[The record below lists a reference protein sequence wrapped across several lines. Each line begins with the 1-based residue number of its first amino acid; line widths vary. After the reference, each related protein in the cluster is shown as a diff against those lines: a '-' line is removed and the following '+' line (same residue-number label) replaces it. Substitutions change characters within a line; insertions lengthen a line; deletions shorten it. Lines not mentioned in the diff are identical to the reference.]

1 MKVGLIMGSD
11 SDFPVMKKAIA
22 IFKEFGVEYEVLL
35 ASAHRTPAA
44 VREFVSTAEERGIS
58 AFVVGAGMAA
68 HLPGVVDSYTTLPVI
83 GVPLES
89 GSLQGMDALL
99 ARYGMTREGHL
110 YRCDNN
116 QPDTIVLFCHFGIMM
131 ACIGHLL
138 GVSPMLLWHGF
149 CTQPSSVTT
158 LVTEER
164 VKGEVVFRCMQS
176 GDLSHLYAADEPY
189 STAALFPECY
199 TGRDSTDPPEWDTLG
214 YR

>member
-68 HLPGVVDSYTTLPVI
+68 HLPGVVASYTTLPVI

-99 ARYGMTREGHL
+99 AIVQMPSGIPVATVAINGAKNAAIYATQIGALLAVQIGAASDAELAKKYKAYRE
-110 YRCDNN
+110 NMANEVMEKN
-116 QPDTIVLFCHFGIMM
+116 QKLQET
-131 ACIGHLL
+131 
-138 GVSPMLLWHGF
+138 
-149 CTQPSSVTT
+149 
-158 LVTEER
+158 
-164 VKGEVVFRCMQS
+164 VKS
-176 GDLSHLYAADEPY
+176 L
-189 STAALFPECY
+189 
-199 TGRDSTDPPEWDTLG
+199 
-214 YR
+214 

>member
-68 HLPGVVDSYTTLPVI
+68 HLRVVASYTTLPVI

-99 ARYGMTREGHL
+99 AIVQMPSGIPVATVAINGAKNGALLAVQIGAASDAALAKKYKPTAKTWLTKSWKEPEVARNRKVPLRAIQTIFRYNR
-110 YRCDNN
+110 RFNSCF
-116 QPDTIVLFCHFGIMM
+116 TIRFGISSMKNV
-131 ACIGHLL
+131 
-138 GVSPMLLWHGF
+138 VS
-149 CTQPSSVTT
+149 
-158 LVTEER
+158 
-164 VKGEVVFRCMQS
+164 
-176 GDLSHLYAADEPY
+176 
-189 STAALFPECY
+189 
-199 TGRDSTDPPEWDTLG
+199 
-214 YR
+214 